1 MNRVAFG
8 QRRLARIAVV
18 TPVVISLLAGC
29 ASAPVVPQT
38 RYQTE
43 LGRVAVVAG
52 NHAPDISFKGFAHGK
67 GEAAL
72 AGGGVTFLTCSAGLA
87 SGMGGCTGPFCG
99 AVVILWLGVCGVAG
113 TVGTVV
119 SAVSAPKKKEV
130 RSAET
135 TMRSALDAR
144 TIQESLVHQVIA
156 AAGED
161 DHVVSL
167 AVEGEAD
174 GKWDYRPLADAGVQT
189 VLEVTLVKVGT
200 EGPGI
205 NTPVQLVMNAHAR
218 LVNTSDNRELF
229 SADYDYGGKRL
240 TISEWSANQGQALL
254 LALQS
259 GYADL
264 GRHIYDNVFMLYP
277 FPDRQAHM
285 SGFLVA
291 TFGLEPR
298 YPGIR
303 GQLSGD
309 RLLGAHFEWTVVD
322 SIRPV
327 ISWEAFPRAGDRKVA
342 PEDMARA
349 SNVRYDLIIA
359 RERNLAPDEVV
370 YRREGLPEPRHQIE
384 TRLQPDARYFWT
396 VRARFVL
403 DGRERVTEWGATHF
417 MARERMTAPSHW
429 SYRFRTP

>member
-1 MNRVAFG
+1 MTRSVFGQGRVA
-8 QRRLARIAVV
+8 RAAVV
-18 TPVVISLLAGC
+18 AIVVCSLVAGC
-29 ASAPVVPQT
+29 VSAPVVPQT
-38 RYQTE
+38 RHQAN

-52 NHAPDISFKGFAHGK
+52 SRAPDISFKGFVHGK

-87 SGMGGCTGPFCG
+87 SGMGGCAGPFCG

-119 SAVSAPKKKEV
+119 GEVSAPKKKEV
-130 RSAET
+130 RAAET

-144 TIQESLVHQVIA
+144 VIQETLTHQVIA
-156 AAGED
+156 AAGD
-161 DHVVSL
+161 DSGLVAL
-167 AVEGEAD
+167 TMEREAEGVR
-174 GKWDYRPLADAGVQT
+174 DYRPLADAGIQT

-200 EGPGI
+200 EGGGI
-205 NTPVQLVMNAHAR
+205 NAPVQLVMRAHVR
-218 LVNTSDNRELF
+218 LVNTPDSREFF

-240 TISEWSANQGQALL
+240 KITEWSADDGQPLL
-254 LALQS
+254 QALQS
-259 GYADL
+259 GYAEL
-264 GRHIYDNVFMLYP
+264 GRHIHDNVFMLYP

-309 RLLGAHFEWTVVD
+309 RLLGSHFEWIVVD

-327 ISWEAFPRAGDRKVA
+327 ISWEAFPRTSDRKVA
-342 PEDMARA
+342 PADMARA
-349 SNVRYDLIIA
+349 SHVRYDLIIA

-396 VRARFVL
+396 VRARFML

-417 MARERMTAPSHW
+417 MARDRMTVPSAW